1 MRASE
6 PAVTVPTSNAS
17 ICPGRFVS
25 VGVVAVSDPK
35 RSVPGRMGAG
45 AALLTVTVTGADV
58 VLLPAASRAT
68 AVKVCVPFVT
78 VAEFQLTEYGAVGDD
93 RGQLRLRAPRAAR
106 EPAVVAE
113 VDVGVVPAERVQVVA
128 AEEDLRRVR
137 LHVDG
142 RADVRPGPVQLL
154 HDPDRAV
161 DRGVADGAE

>member
-68 AVKVCVPFVT
+68 AVIVCVPFVT
-78 VAEFQLTEYGAVGDD
+78 VAEFQLTEYGDVVSSGGIAVPST
-93 RGQLRLRAPRAAR
+93 LNVTPTTPMLSAALALTAIVPVT
-106 EPAVVAE
+106 EPAAGAVSETVGAVESATDGTTAE
-113 VDVGVVPAERVQVVA
+113 
-128 AEEDLRRVR
+128 
-137 LHVDG
+137 
-142 RADVRPGPVQLL
+142 
-154 HDPDRAV
+154 
-161 DRGVADGAE
+161 